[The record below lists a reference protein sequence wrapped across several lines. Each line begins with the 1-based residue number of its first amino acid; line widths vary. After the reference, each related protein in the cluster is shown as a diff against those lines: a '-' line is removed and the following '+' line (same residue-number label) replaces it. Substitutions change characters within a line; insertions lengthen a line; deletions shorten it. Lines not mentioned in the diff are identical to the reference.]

1 MSERLNVYIDGKLR
15 VGIDE
20 AQALLRIQK
29 MFKVDGEAARKML
42 NGRRRIVKRNA
53 DPETAEKMS
62 AALSK
67 IGFTPFTRA
76 AESSAPASAPKASTP
91 TPPPV
96 PRAPEA
102 PPTPPTPTAPPV
114 PRATAETGPIAW
126 ENHGGWEFSI
136 EGKPDFAFINVRI
149 PAGETMQVEASA
161 MATMDSHLVMKTKLG
176 GGFKRFLSGESV
188 FINQFTA
195 EGGPGEIGIA
205 PSIPGDVA
213 HQYLSDTTIYLQN
226 SAFVACTSG
235 VTVETKWQGLAKGF
249 FSGEGLFLIR
259 AVGTGDLWF
268 NTFGALIEQQVDGEY
283 IVDNGHIVAFTEG
296 LEYSMTKLGGLKSF
310 FLSGEGLV
318 CKFKGKGTVWIQT
331 RKAGA
336 FSSWASAFR
345 PVKKRG

>member
-1 MSERLNVYIDGKLR
+1 MSERVNVYIDGVLR
-15 VGIDE
+15 DGTDRD
-20 AQALLRIQK
+20 QALQRIQK
-29 MFKVDGEAARKML
+29 LFKVDEGAARVML
-42 NGRRRIVKRNA
+42 SGKRRVIKRNA
-53 DPETAEKMS
+53 DPATAEKLC
-62 AALSK
+62 AALTK
-67 IGFTPFTRA
+67 IGFTPSTRPA
-76 AESSAPASAPKASTP
+76 DDSGKAPAPARPTTP
-91 TPPPV
+91 APPPV
-96 PRAPEA
+96 PKTPEA
-102 PPTPPTPTAPPV
+102 PRTADVPSTPPMPSAPSGPV
-114 PRATAETGPIAW
+114 AW

-213 HQYLSDTTIYLQN
+213 HQYLNGSTIYLQN

-318 CKFKGKGTVWIQT
+318 CKFRGKGTVWIQT
-331 RKAGA
+331 RKASP